1 MLTKISGLARTLYI
15 LLAILAAFV
24 ALGPLNVPL
33 VLFVLGLVAGLP
45 LFEQEALVWRAVSVL
60 VLPIIATAV
69 ATIPAIGEQLSA
81 VAGNLQIG
89 LAGAVATAIVL
100 QLYKLAVD
108 GVTGMTASNKE

>member
-1 MLTKISGLARTLYI
+1 MKNKFRLLDSGLTDPEYQTFFGVDAKR
-15 LLAILAAFV
+15 V
-24 ALGPLNVPL
+24 ADFSLT
-33 VLFVLGLVAGLP
+33 
-45 LFEQEALVWRAVSVL
+45 
-60 VLPIIATAV
+60 ATACAAL